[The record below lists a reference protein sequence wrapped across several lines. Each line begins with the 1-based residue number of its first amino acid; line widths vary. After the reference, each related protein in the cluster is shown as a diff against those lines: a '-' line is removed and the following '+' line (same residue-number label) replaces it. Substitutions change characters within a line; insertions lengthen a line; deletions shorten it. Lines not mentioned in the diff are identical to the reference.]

1 MKNRES
7 RITEPKIEE
16 PKIEEAKIEETKTRE
31 PKITDKKLRGEWA
44 ELVFMVRAA
53 EHKLAISIPW
63 GEMRSYDVIIGSPR
77 RFLAVQ
83 VKSTTYLVETRYNCT
98 LRGSGHRAYAPG
110 SFDFLAAYLVFE
122 DCWFI
127 IPEAEILGMDAIH
140 LSATSTTAKYS
151 KYHEAW
157 HLLEEPHDDGEKIEI
172 QACAEEEFEAFESG
186 LIQ

>member
-1 MKNRES
+1 MKNREPK
-7 RITEPKIEE
+7 IKEPKISEI
-16 PKIEEAKIEETKTRE
+16 KISETNIRE

-53 EHKLAISIPW
+53 EYKLPISIPW
-63 GEMRSYDVIIGSPR
+63 GEMRSYDIILGSPR

-83 VKSTTYLVETRYNCT
+83 VKSTTYLVDARYVCT
-98 LRGSGHRAYAPG
+98 LRGTGHRSYAPG

-127 IPEAEILGMDAIH
+127 IPESKVLGLESIC
-140 LSATSTTAKYS
+140 LSATNSAAKYS
-151 KYHEAW
+151 KYREAW
-157 HLLEEPHDDGEKIEI
+157 HLLQGPPENSEKIEI
-172 QACAEEEFEAFESG
+172 QACAEEKIQTPQPG